1 MHLNMAEPL
10 ITIMTGAA
18 LAPFLPDVA
27 RLRVKVFATWPYL
40 YEAPEGA
47 EARYLQ
53 AYAQS
58 PGAAVVLARDG
69 AAVVGAATCQ
79 PMAEASQ
86 AVREGFSR
94 SGEDPAQ
101 WCYFGES
108 VLLEAYRG
116 RGLGVAFF
124 AARETHARALG
135 LQGAAFC
142 AVVRNHNDPRRPA
155 DHVALDGFWRR
166 RGYAPRP
173 ELSCIMHWAEPG
185 DAGRQTPHALSFWTR
200 RL

>member
-1 MHLNMAEPL
+1 MAEL
-10 ITIMTGAA
+10 QITTLRGAA
-18 LAPFLPDVA
+18 LAPHLPDVA
-27 RLRVKVFATWPYL
+27 GLRSRVFAAWPYL

-47 EARYLQ
+47 EARYLS

-58 PGAAVVLARDG
+58 PGAAVILARDG
-69 AAVVGAATCQ
+69 EVVVGAATCQ

-86 AVREGFSR
+86 TVRQGFSR
-94 SGEDPAQ
+94 TGEAPAQ

-108 VLLEAYRG
+108 VVLEAYRG

-124 AARETHARALG
+124 AAREAHARALG
-135 LQGAAFC
+135 LSGAAFC
-142 AVVRNHNDPRRPA
+142 AVVRNQNDPRRPA
-155 DHVALDGFWRR
+155 DYTALDGFWGR

-185 DAGRQTPHALSFWTR
+185 DAGRETPHALSFWTR